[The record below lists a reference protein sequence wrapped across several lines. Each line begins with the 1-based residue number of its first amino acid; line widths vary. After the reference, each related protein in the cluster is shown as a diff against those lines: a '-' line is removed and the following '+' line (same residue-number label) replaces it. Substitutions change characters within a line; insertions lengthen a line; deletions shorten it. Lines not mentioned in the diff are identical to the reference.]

1 LLAAKAAT
9 AHAKQLR
16 MKDAMREK
24 AREKPA
30 RRQRES
36 GHNELA
42 APVGAVG

>member
-1 LLAAKAAT
+1 LLAVKAAA

-16 MKDAMREK
+16 MKVAMREK

-30 RRQRES
+30 RRQRER
-36 GHNELA
+36 GEELA